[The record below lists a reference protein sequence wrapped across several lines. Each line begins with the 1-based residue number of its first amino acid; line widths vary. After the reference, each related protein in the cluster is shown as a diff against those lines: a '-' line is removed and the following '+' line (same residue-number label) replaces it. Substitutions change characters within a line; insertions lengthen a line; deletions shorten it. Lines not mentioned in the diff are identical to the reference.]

1 MNSQIEH
8 IGGKHGKGQHVGYI
22 RVSSADQNTARQL
35 DGMTLDRIFTE
46 KVSGKNR
53 QRPEL
58 EAMIAYVREGDT
70 VFVHSMDRLARNL
83 ADLLALVKTITDKGV
98 KLTFQKEG
106 LTFSGDDSP
115 MSLLMLALVGAV
127 AEFERSIILER
138 QREGIA
144 VAKAA
149 GAYKGAKKKLSP
161 EQADLLRARVRQG
174 VSKSLVAREFNISRQ
189 QVYVYLAEGSAE

>member
-1 MNSQIEH
+1 
-8 IGGKHGKGQHVGYI
+8 
-22 RVSSADQNTARQL
+22 
-35 DGMTLDRIFTE
+35 
-46 KVSGKNR
+46 
-53 QRPEL
+53 PEL
-58 EAMIAYVREGDT
+58 KAMIAYVREGDT

-106 LTFSGDDSP
+106 LTFNGDDSP

-149 GAYKGAKKKLSP
+149 GAYKGAKKKLTP
-161 EQADLLRARVRQG
+161 EQADLLRARVKQG
-174 VSKSLVAREFNISRQ
+174 VSKALVAREFNISRQ
-189 QVYVYLAEGSAE
+189 QVYVYLAEGNTT